1 MAATVRELTV
11 AQVTALLTRRFPLKN
26 ISHVTETVAEEYDA
40 LAGNPIRIYVP
51 NLVEHAARHRLSR
64 EPAFTT

>member
-11 AQVTALLTRRFPLKN
+11 AQVVALLTRRFPREN
-26 ISHVTETVAEEYDA
+26 ISRVTDTVAEEYDA

-51 NLVEHAARHRLSR
+51 NLVEHAARRRLSHR
-64 EPAFTT
+64 SAATA